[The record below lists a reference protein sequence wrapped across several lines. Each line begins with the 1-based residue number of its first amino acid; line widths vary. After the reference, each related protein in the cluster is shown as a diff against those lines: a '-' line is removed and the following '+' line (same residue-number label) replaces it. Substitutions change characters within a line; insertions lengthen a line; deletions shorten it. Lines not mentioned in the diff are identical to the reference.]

1 MIENLEQPSGPDRR
15 TLRGALGL
23 FLGLLAAVIAG
34 SAQARP
40 IVALIIDDLGWRA
53 ADGERAV
60 RLPGAVTVAILPH
73 APHSRA
79 LAETAHRQGKEIM
92 LHLPMEAAGG
102 NRLGPGAL
110 TEALAE
116 KEFKRT
122 VFAGL
127 ASVPYVRGINNHMG
141 SRLTADPLR
150 MRWLMQFL
158 MFREDLYFVDSR
170 TTAATVAEREAR
182 RRALPAT
189 HRDVF
194 IDYEDDAAI
203 IEAQLEKLIAR
214 AHRKGSALGIG
225 HPLPRTLAALE
236 RWLPT
241 LADRGVEL
249 VPVSRLVAW
258 RQTQRRNPTWQASL
272 SPSLKVAKN
281 SKPSPS
287 SISCGAPASR
297 SSQRV
302 SKTDPC
308 AAVVAR

>member
-1 MIENLEQPSGPDRR
+1 MRK
-15 TLRGALGL
+15 ALAL
-23 FLGLLAAVIAG
+23 LLGLLAAFTAG
-34 SAQARP
+34 CAQARP
-40 IVALIIDDLGWRA
+40 LVALIIDDLGWRA

-60 RLPGAVTVAILPH
+60 HLPGAVTVAILPH
-73 APHSRA
+73 APHSRS
-79 LAETAHRQGKEIM
+79 LAETAHRLGKEIM

-110 TEALAE
+110 TETQAE
-116 KEFKRT
+116 KDFKRT

-127 ASVPYVRGINNHMG
+127 ASVPHVRGLNNHMG

-150 MRWLMQFL
+150 MRWLMQTL
-158 MFREDLYFVDSR
+158 MFRSDLYFVDSR

-182 RRALPAT
+182 RRALPVT

-194 IDYEDDAAI
+194 IDYRDDAAI
-203 IEAQLEKLIAR
+203 IDTQLEKLIDR

-225 HPLPRTLAALE
+225 HPLPKTLAALE

-241 LADRGVEL
+241 LQRRGVEL

-258 RQTQRRNPTWQASL
+258 RQNPRRKPTWQASS

-281 SKPSPS
+281 SKRSPS
-287 SISCGAPASR
+287 SISCAGPASR
-297 SSQRV
+297 SSPPV
-302 SKTDPC
+302 SPTAPC
-308 AAVVAR
+308 AAAVAR